1 MKKNSFYKKMMMSVA
16 GAALLSVGLNQTP
29 NNAFISDTA
38 G

>member
-16 GAALLSVGLNQTP
+16 GAALLSVDLQRTP